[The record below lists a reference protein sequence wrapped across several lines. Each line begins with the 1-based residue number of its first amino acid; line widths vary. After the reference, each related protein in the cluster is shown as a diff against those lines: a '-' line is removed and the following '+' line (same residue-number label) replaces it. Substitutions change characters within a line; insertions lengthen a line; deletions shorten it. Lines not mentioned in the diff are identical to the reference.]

1 MQKCRNAE
9 MRNGTLRRPCHQ
21 PTARRGPAFLRVC
34 IVAFAAAAFV
44 FPGGRAAVA
53 QEVIDRILAVA
64 SGEVITLSDVRI
76 ARDLGRVR
84 AEGSADPVRVALSQ
98 LIDRALVLSEAER
111 FAPPEPAAA
120 AVDAELATVISRFG
134 SRQALDA
141 ALARLGVDVP
151 YVRELLRQD
160 LRIRAYLDQ
169 RFTADT
175 AAQQQLMVDEWVAGL
190 RRRSDVVDLYGE
202 LSGPAPGTGAPVR
215 D

>member
-1 MQKCRNAE
+1 M
-9 MRNGTLRRPCHQ
+9 
-21 PTARRGPAFLRVC
+21 
-34 IVAFAAAAFV
+34 
-44 FPGGRAAVA
+44 PGGRHAGARQRTQPASRRPPRHAWTRLCRLGIAASACLLVAAGAAAA

-76 ARDLGRVR
+76 ARDLGRVG
-84 AEGSADPVRVALSQ
+84 ADGGADPVRMALSQ

-120 AVDAELATVISRFG
+120 AVDAELAAVTARFG
-134 SRQALDA
+134 SRHALDA

-175 AAQQQLMVDEWVAGL
+175 PAQQQLMVDEWVAGL

-202 LSGPAPGTGAPVR
+202 LSGPAPGTGAPAR